1 MASGTNTELE
11 TLYAEQKQLLNE
23 TRRLR
28 EQEQDFSKETTR
40 KRTKRDEIKQK
51 RQGILSQARKKK
63 DFRDEINRQIGE
75 AKQTR
80 DKAVNRSR
88 QLRQKTALA
97 TSTKHDTSDYD
108 LLSVAEL
115 EYRLYELEYEL
126 QTRSHSSNRKK
137 DQSNELELV
146 DRISELEELIEK
158 RTAAGKLD
166 GLETSPPSEEISG
179 MIDDLK
185 AQGQTS
191 HEEMILLVERGQKEH
206 EQVSRM
212 FDEVSHLQ
220 EEENNLHQE
229 FVDSLNALE
238 RTRTTIESHQKRLD
252 DLKDEITDLKIK
264 KAELKEKTRIEAS
277 QRQIDSLLVKKREGK
292 GLTPEEMEFL
302 MAHGESPF

>member
-1 MASGTNTELE
+1 MSSGTDTELE
-11 TLYAEQKQLLNE
+11 ELYAEQKQLLNE

-28 EQEQDFSKETTR
+28 EQEQDFSKKTTR
-40 KRTKRDEIKQK
+40 KRVKRDEIKQK
-51 RQGILSQARKKK
+51 RQILLSQARKKK

-75 AKQTR
+75 SKQTR

-97 TSTKHDTSDYD
+97 ASAKHDTSEYD
-108 LLSVAEL
+108 LLSVVEL
-115 EYRLYELEYEL
+115 QYGLYELEYEL
-126 QTRSHSSNRKK
+126 QTRSHSSSRKR
-137 DQSNELELV
+137 DQNNERELV

-158 RTAAGKLD
+158 RTAAGELD
-166 GLETSPPSEEISG
+166 GLETPPPSEEVSG

-185 AQGQTS
+185 AQAQTS

-206 EQVSRM
+206 SEVSRM
-212 FDEVSHLQ
+212 FDEVSRLQ

-229 FVDSLNALE
+229 FVDSLNGLE

-264 KAELKEKTRIEAS
+264 KAEFKEKARIEAS
-277 QRQIDSLLVKKREGK
+277 QKQIDSLLAKKREGK
-292 GLTPEEMEFL
+292 GLSPEEMEFL